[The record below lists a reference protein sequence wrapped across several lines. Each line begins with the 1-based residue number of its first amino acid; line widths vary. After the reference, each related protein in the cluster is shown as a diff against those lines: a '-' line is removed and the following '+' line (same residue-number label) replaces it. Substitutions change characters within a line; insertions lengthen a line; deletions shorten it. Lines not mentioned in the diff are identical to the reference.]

1 MIQWFKTALALA
13 LVAAVFL
20 AISGR
25 AIADSELGKRKAI
38 QACAACHGVQGM
50 STAPRTPHLAGQD
63 PDYLGEQLQHYRS
76 GKRLHEV
83 MSVIAKSLSDKEIEA
98 VSLWYGSNRI
108 VLERAQ

>member
-50 STAPRTPHLAGQD
+50 STA
-63 PDYLGEQLQHYRS
+63 
-76 GKRLHEV
+76 
-83 MSVIAKSLSDKEIEA
+83 
-98 VSLWYGSNRI
+98 
-108 VLERAQ
+108 